1 MSVQNFTAAA
11 SGEVPEI
18 VSRRRKIFHAHFR
31 SPIMDVTL
39 PILRYISTWKCSSE
53 CWLSTGTKLCA
64 IAAWEVRQ
72 KCPRNT
78 KIFQKKKTPP
88 NGNGFTWSHSRPY
101 LEKPKAPSCSP
112 ESWVGLSRRQNWA
125 SWWSLPSET
134 RWRKPIFCL
143 HTRVVFTIKNQSP

>member
-39 PILRYISTWKCSSE
+39 PILRYILTWKCSSE
-53 CWLSTGTKLCA
+53 CWLSTGTNPRA

-78 KIFQKKKTPP
+78 KIFQKKKPP
-88 NGNGFTWSHSRPY
+88 
-101 LEKPKAPSCSP
+101 PKETALP
-112 ESWVGLSRRQNWA
+112 EVIPG
-125 SWWSLPSET
+125 
-134 RWRKPIFCL
+134 PIW
-143 HTRVVFTIKNQSP
+143 KNQKRQVVAQNPGWGLAAVRIELAGGLCPQKRDGAHLYSGSIQTQ